1 MLVRPLYCFFT
12 IFIFYSVYMPTEPLA
27 AHTHRGHLF
36 SGTAGYIES
45 TVPPPGLPGELERQ
59 SSS

>member
-36 SGTAGYIES
+36 SGTAGY
-45 TVPPPGLPGELERQ
+45 RKH
-59 SSS
+59 SSSTRSSWGARETE